1 LRGRVGRS
9 DRQAYSYFLVPSL
22 NTITKKAVKRLQAIE
37 ESTELGGGFN
47 LAMRDLE
54 IRGAGNLLGTEQ
66 SGSIDTVGFEM
77 YVKLLDEAVEE
88 LKQDEFKDVF
98 KDLPK
103 HAQRTDPTI
112 DTYFEV
118 GIPKSFMPDQSDRLS
133 FYQALFSMVK
143 LEELDDIKDELIDKF
158 GKLPVIIN
166 RLIQIAVL
174 RFYASFAQF
183 ERIVITRNKIV
194 LILPKGDNEEYYQNY
209 FSKLMELIVS
219 EYADTIKFVQNKDVM
234 KLESKNDYNSAEEVL
249 GTVTNFIR
257 KLLLIYKI
265 DV

>member
-1 LRGRVGRS
+1 
-9 DRQAYSYFLVPSL
+9 
-22 NTITKKAVKRLQAIE
+22 
-37 ESTELGGGFN
+37 
-47 LAMRDLE
+47 
-54 IRGAGNLLGTEQ
+54 
-66 SGSIDTVGFEM
+66 
-77 YVKLLDEAVEE
+77 
-88 LKQDEFKDVF
+88 
-98 KDLPK
+98 
-103 HAQRTDPTI
+103 
-112 DTYFEV
+112 
-118 GIPKSFMPDQSDRLS
+118 MPDQSDRLS

-183 ERIVITRNKIV
+183 ERIVITRNKII
-194 LILPKGDNEEYYQNY
+194 LILPKGDNEEFYQNY

-234 KLESKNDYNSAEEVL
+234 KLESKNDYDSVEEVL
-249 GTVTNFIR
+249 LIVTNFIK
-257 KLLLIYKI
+257 KLLLIYNI